1 MITREFLESIQDL
14 ESVLKMKRR
23 ELVHLRETLD
33 LKGVSYENIGAAAGS
48 RKTDAIAD
56 KICTIVDFEEH
67 IKADEQRLAAMR
79 IEATVA
85 IGMLE
90 SNDPVVIP
98 AVRTLPTAATVNT
111 TSHSTPTDLRLTAVG
126 TTAVGVRYEPHISAS
141 IRCVYG
147 VWLTDGM

>member
-23 ELVHLRETLD
+23 ELAHLRETLD

-48 RKTDAIAD
+48 RKTDAVAD

-79 IEATVA
+79 IEATEA
-85 IGMLE
+85 ISRLE
-90 SNDPVVIP
+90 SETMRDV
-98 AVRTLPTAATVNT
+98 
-111 TSHSTPTDLRLTAVG
+111 LT
-126 TTAVGVRYEPHISAS
+126 RKYLQFES
-141 IRCVYG
+141 IRKIAEATSFSESYIYSICNKGLQIMGAVE
-147 VWLTDGM
+147 TK

>member
-56 KICTIVDFEEH
+56 NICTIVDFEEH

-90 SNDPVVIP
+90 SEQMRDI
-98 AVRTLPTAATVNT
+98 
-111 TSHSTPTDLRLTAVG
+111 LTRKYLQYHCAQ
-126 TTAVGVRYEPHISAS
+126 
-141 IRCVYG
+141 
-147 VWLTDGM
+147 

>member
-56 KICTIVDFEEH
+56 KICTIVDFEKH
-67 IKADEQRLAAMR
+67 IKADEQRLAKISPRIWAM
-79 IEATVA
+79 
-85 IGMLE
+85 
-90 SNDPVVIP
+90 
-98 AVRTLPTAATVNT
+98 
-111 TSHSTPTDLRLTAVG
+111 
-126 TTAVGVRYEPHISAS
+126 
-141 IRCVYG
+141 
-147 VWLTDGM
+147 